1 MKYDSALTFE
11 FHNRHVCHFGISEGL
26 AAIGGGDL
34 IAALFGGGEA
44 AAGAGAGAA
53 GIGDLSSI
61 VGTGEGLFGGATGL
75 TGTLAAAGVPAA
87 DIASGAALGT
97 AGLGAAGTAADFLAA
112 PTALGGVSSVGGGF
126 GAGADAAATSAA
138 TTGLSSV
145 PTGAI
150 DSLSG
155 LSPGTGALGSAPAV
169 SPASPT
175 GGALSAPSSAPA
187 AAGTSV
193 APAGAAPTDLTSIT
207 GTGQGLSGGSTGLQ
221 GTNLA
226 TGGSLTNPATGFTPD
241 APFNAPGSSIPGTT
255 GPTAFGG
262 ATGPA
267 PVTGASPASSGFSLD
282 SLVNNA
288 VKGITN
294 NPLSLVGP
302 AAGLGGLAYT
312 ISQAN
317 KQLPN
322 ETNLENAAATATQN
336 GNQLSQYLLT
346 GTLPPGLQTAVSKA
360 TQDAKTAAISQ
371 AAANGQS
378 TDPSQ
383 NSTLAAELASID
395 QQSTITT
402 ATIGQQLLQSG
413 MSETQLASTDYS
425 TLVNADLTQEQLISG
440 AIGNFAKSLGSL
452 GTSGL
457 KLNTGSSGVTLS
469 T

>member
-75 TGTLAAAGVPAA
+75 TGTLASAGVPAA

-126 GAGADAAATSAA
+126 GAGADAAASSAA
-138 TTGLSSV
+138 ATGLSSV
-145 PTGAI
+145 PT
-150 DSLSG
+150 DVLSG
-155 LSPGTGALGSAPAV
+155 LSPTGAGGAV
-169 SPASPT
+169 PSLAAASPASPT

-193 APAGAAPTDLTSIT
+193 APAGASPTDLTSIT
-207 GTGQGLSGGSTGLQ
+207 GTGSALPGGSTGVT

-226 TGGSLTNPATGFTPD
+226 TGGSLTDPTAAASAAPAATTSTPAGTAATG
-241 APFNAPGSSIPGTT
+241 
-255 GPTAFGG
+255 GG
-262 ATGPA
+262 AA
-267 PVTGASPASSGFSLD
+267 ASGGSSSGFSLD
-282 SLVNNA
+282 NLVNNA

-322 ETNLENAAATATQN
+322 ETNLENAAATATNN

-413 MSETQLASTDYS
+413 MSETQLASADYS

-457 KLNTGSSGVTLS
+457 KLNTGSGGVTLS